1 MDVPANMGII
11 IDVIVALVLI
21 FSFLGG
27 LKEGAVK
34 EFIGLLAFVIAIPLA
49 GLFTG
54 FISGWLSFVA
64 DSTWRAFLTF
74 LLTMGIIIILLHL
87 IFWFPK
93 NLLDKVWSGGFLWSL
108 LGGVFG
114 LADAVLGLVL
124 TVILLRTY
132 PVFPWLNDI
141 LGSSNILNWLV
152 SSFSGVVNLLLK
164 TVSLAAMNA
173 GISIFSCV
181 A

>member
-1 MDVPANMGII
+1 MDVPSNLGII

-34 EFIGLLAFVIAIPLA
+34 EFIGLLAFIVALA
-49 GLFTG
+49 LGGVFTG
-54 FISGWLSFVA
+54 YISGWLSFVA
-64 DSTWRAFLTF
+64 DGTWRTFLSF

-93 NLLDKVWSGGFLWSL
+93 SLLDKIWSGGFLWSL

-124 TVILLRTY
+124 MVILLDVYR
-132 PVFPWLNDI
+132 VFPWLNDI
-141 LGSSNILNWLV
+141 LNSSNILNWLV
-152 SSFSGVVNLLLK
+152 SSFGAVVRTLLH
-164 TVSLAAMNA
+164 TVAL
-173 GISIFSCV
+173 
-181 A
+181 

>member
-34 EFIGLLAFVIAIPLA
+34 EFIGLLAFVIALVLA
-49 GLFTG
+49 GPFTG
-54 FISGWLSFVA
+54 LISGWFSFIA
-64 DSTWRAFLTF
+64 NDTWRAFLTF
-74 LLTMGIIIILLHL
+74 LLALGIIIILLHL

-93 NLLDKVWSGGFLWSL
+93 TLLDKIWSGGFLWSL

-114 LADAVLGLVL
+114 LADAVIGLILMMVL
-124 TVILLRTY
+124 LDTY

-141 LGSSNILNWLV
+141 LISSNIMNWLV
-152 SSFSGVVNLLLK
+152 SSFGGVVSTLLK
-164 TVSLAAMNA
+164 AAPQALKA
-173 GISIFSCV
+173 GVNTFSCV